1 MAFRTDHG
9 SHFGF
14 CWLSEVS
21 GVAVA
26 TPSGS
31 TETDRDP
38 LIERVLNDSS
48 VLGEVCTRLKKDPV
62 LHIGRCTDGAVG
74 LLLTALTENQDRPLL
89 VLTSSP
95 DAAQQLRQDVATF
108 SARPIGDF
116 PMWESLF
123 EEDSEPDL
131 DTFRDRIETMRD
143 LESGQIKTV
152 IAPVQA
158 VLQPIGQETGE
169 DHRVVLRVG
178 DRRSRG
184 DLARNL
190 VEAGYR
196 RFPQVARPGDF
207 AIRGSLFDVWPRE
220 SPTPYR
226 IDFFDDEID
235 AIQSISPRDQR
246 VSGDLELVVLSLAPR
261 DSWFIRGWTGT
272 QKLLF
277 DALPK
282 GSVVAVWNPK
292 EVEERAHFLI
302 GQWASGH
309 RQVLAESFWER
320 AGRHVRLQLDPLIPE
335 GGHRPLQL
343 PVVSADRYQGS
354 LEGTVSALA
363 EVSDRGEEVVV
374 FLRQEAEGERFREV
388 LSESNV
394 GPTVRVRM
402 GQLSTGFRWH
412 EDGGGIFVSGN
423 AALGRKRSLEKK
435 ETRKRVEG
443 RAVDNFLELEEGQLV
458 VHVTHGIARYQGL
471 RAVRDGARQGDFLVL
486 EFSEGVTLLVP
497 VDRIDLVQKYIGGG
511 RTAGKLDKV
520 GGSLWSKKKAR
531 AEESVHDLAAELL
544 EVQAIRAERPGHPF
558 PEDNVAVTAFDDAFP
573 YDETGDQLHAM
584 EAIKG
589 DMEKPKPMDRLICGD
604 VGYGKTELAM
614 RAAFKAV
621 QAGKQV
627 AVLVPTT
634 VLAQQHLVTFRE
646 RMAEWPIQV
655 ESISRFQGR
664 RKQNEILE
672 KVSKGEV
679 DILIG
684 THRLLSGDVHFE
696 DLGLIVIDEEQRFGV
711 AHKEKLK
718 QLRRLVDVLTM
729 TATPIPRTLHMSL
742 VGVKDISSLH
752 EAPEGRAPVQTEVTA
767 FDERRFRQIGLRE
780 INRDGQIYW
789 LHNRVTSIQ
798 ECKNRVESLL
808 PEAKVTVAHGQMDE
822 LELEERMVE
831 FIDKRAN
838 VLISTTIIESGLDIP
853 SANTLIVE
861 RADRFGLA
869 QLHQLRGRVGRSHH
883 KAYCYLVVP
892 DDQPIRPEARTR
904 LQAIEE
910 YSDLG
915 SGFQIAMRDL
925 EIRGAGNILGKEQ
938 SGHIGAVGYDLF
950 CRLLERAVA
959 HLRGTPAE
967 EPPDVEMA
975 LSGLCLIPDSYLP
988 DTRQRLRHYRQ
999 IATALRS
1006 GQLDVI
1012 TEDLHDQFGPVP
1024 TETLRLIG
1032 QQRLRITLGSWG
1044 VNRISPEDGWIILRG
1059 HRDGIE
1065 RGFRGLGW
1073 EIRPLPDGTIAGRP
1087 PGSMA
1092 PDDLDGVLAALGL
1105 LATS

>member
-1 MAFRTDHG
+1 VAASTG
-9 SHFGF
+9 S
-14 CWLSEVS
+14 
-21 GVAVA
+21 A
-26 TPSGS
+26 
-31 TETDRDP
+31 ETDRDP
-38 LIERVLNDSS
+38 LIERVLCDSS
-48 VLGEVCTRLKKDPV
+48 VLGEVCARLRDEPV
-62 LHIGRCTDGAVG
+62 VHVGRCSEGAVG
-74 LLLTALTENQDRPLL
+74 LLLTALTENQSRPLL

-95 DAAQQLRQDVATF
+95 DAAQQLRQDITTF
-108 SARPIGDF
+108 TGQPIGDF

-131 DTFRDRIETMRD
+131 DTFRDRFETLRS
-143 LESGQIKTV
+143 LESGQLKTV

-158 VLQPIGQETGE
+158 VLQPISQEMDG

-178 DRRSRG
+178 DRRERG
-184 DLARNL
+184 DLSRSL

-196 RFPQVARPGDF
+196 RFPQVARPGDL

-220 SPTPYR
+220 SPVPYR

-235 AIQSISPRDQR
+235 AIQTISPRDQK
-246 VSGDLELVVLSLAPR
+246 VSGDLDMVVLSMAPR
-261 DSWFIRGWTGT
+261 ESWFIRGWTGT
-272 QKLLF
+272 QSLLF
-277 DALPK
+277 DALPE
-282 GSVVAVWNPK
+282 GSIVAVWNPK
-292 EVEERAHFLI
+292 EVEERVHFLV
-302 GQWASGH
+302 GQWAARD
-309 RQVLAESFWER
+309 RQKLCEGFWER
-320 AGRHVRLQLDPLIPE
+320 AGRHIRLQLDPLIPE
-335 GGHRPLQL
+335 AGHRPLQL

-363 EVSDRGEEVVV
+363 EVSDRGEEVIV

-388 LSESNV
+388 LAEANV
-394 GPTVRVRM
+394 GSGVRVRM

-412 EDGGGIFVSGN
+412 EDGGGIFVSGH
-423 AALGRKRSLEKK
+423 AALGRRRSTEKK

-486 EFSEGVTLLVP
+486 EFAEGVTLLVP
-497 VDRIDLVQKYIGGG
+497 VDRIDLVQKYVGGG
-511 RTAGKLDKV
+511 RAAGKLDKV
-520 GGSLWSKKKAR
+520 GGTLWSKKKAR

-558 PEDNVAVTAFDDAFP
+558 PEDNTAVTAFDEAFP

-589 DMEKPKPMDRLICGD
+589 DMEKPKPMDRLVCGD

-621 QAGKQV
+621 QGGKQV

-646 RMAEWPIQV
+646 RMAEWPIRI

-672 KVSKGEV
+672 KVSQGEV

-767 FDERRFRQIGLRE
+767 FDERRFRQIALRE

-789 LHNRVTSIQ
+789 LHNRVTSIN
-798 ECKNRVESLL
+798 ECKNRVETLL

-822 LELEERMVE
+822 LELEEKMIE

-950 CRLLERAVA
+950 CRLLEKAVA
-959 HLRGTPAE
+959 HLRGTASE
-967 EPPDVEMA
+967 EPPDVE
-975 LSGLCLIPDSYLP
+975 LTLPGLCLIPDSYLP

-1012 TEDLHDQFGPVP
+1012 TEDLEDQFGPIP
-1024 TETLRLIG
+1024 SETLRLIG

-1044 VNRISPEDGWIILRG
+1044 VNRIAAEDGWIILRG
-1059 HRDGIE
+1059 NRDGIE
-1065 RGFRGLGW
+1065 RGFRGFGW
-1073 EIRPLPDGTIAGRP
+1073 EVRPLPDGTIAGRP
-1087 PGSMA
+1087 PGGLA
-1092 PDDLDGVLAALGL
+1092 PDDLDGILVAWKLQQAAG
-1105 LATS
+1105 AST